1 MVEDSQER
9 AGFAYLNGELV
20 NFSGFFASPEF
31 CDKWL
36 GDELDLSE
44 LVALASEELETTSSH
59 DPSQRDSAGDVMPG
73 WLREAFIE
81 RVFGMSDTSSIP
93 TVRPDSQE

>member
-36 GDELDLSE
+36 GGELDLSE

-73 WLREAFIE
+73 WVRDAFLE
-81 RVFGMSDTSSIP
+81 RVFEVSGASSIP
-93 TVRPDSQE
+93 TVRPDTQQ